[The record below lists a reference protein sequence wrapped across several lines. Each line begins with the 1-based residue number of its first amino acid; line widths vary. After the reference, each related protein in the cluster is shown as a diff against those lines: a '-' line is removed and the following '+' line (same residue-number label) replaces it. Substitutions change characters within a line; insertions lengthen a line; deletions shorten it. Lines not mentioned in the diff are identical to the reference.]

1 MIIQFIVN
9 YLGTPITLAC
19 LSTVGRPNFRR
30 YWMQQIEILLM
41 RLRGCGAERLAEAC
55 PVGEHWVG

>member
-1 MIIQFIVN
+1 
-9 YLGTPITLAC
+9 
-19 LSTVGRPNFRR
+19 
-30 YWMQQIEILLM
+30 MQQIEILLM